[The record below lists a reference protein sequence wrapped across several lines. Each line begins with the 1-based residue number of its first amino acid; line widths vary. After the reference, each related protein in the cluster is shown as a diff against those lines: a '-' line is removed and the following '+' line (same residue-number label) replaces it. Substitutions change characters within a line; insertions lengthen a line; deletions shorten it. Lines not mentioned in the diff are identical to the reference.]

1 VIAALTV
8 ALPFILAGVF
18 VASALAKL
26 RTPDDLVGWTELGVP
41 GLLRRQW
48 LLRLHPWGEIALG
61 ASLVLL
67 GGWLGFIAAMVG
79 VALMGA
85 YLLLVVRAKG
95 RSDDAS
101 CACFGSKRR
110 ITRVTVLRN
119 VWLLVLAVAAASVIW
134 MAPLLG
140 GALAVAFSGWWAS
153 VLVAAAA
160 ALTAALVLWPDEPQT
175 ASAAQTSAEFS
186 SVTADPGDGDGELD
200 YVRTRTPSV
209 PLTLADGTSV
219 NLRTLTRTRPML
231 MLAVSS
237 TCGSCTVVIKKAPAW
252 RTLLPEVDVRLMFTH
267 AHDGGRMKELTEP
280 QSLHDVDHLVSG
292 SIADWQV
299 PTAVL
304 FGIDG
309 MLAGGPITG
318 VSGIDSFVDDIY
330 ESLHGVRPA
339 EPPDRSVT
347 AP

>member
-1 VIAALTV
+1 MIPALTV

-18 VASALAKL
+18 VASAVAKL
-26 RTPDDLVGWTELGVP
+26 RTPDDLVGWAELGVP
-41 GLLRRQW
+41 RLLRRQW
-48 LLRLHPWGEIALG
+48 LLRLHPWAEIALG

-67 GGWLGFIAAMVG
+67 GGWLGFIAAIVA

-85 YLLLVVRAKG
+85 YLWLVVRARG

-110 ITRVTVLRN
+110 ITRVTVIRN
-119 VWLLVLAVAAASVIW
+119 VWLLVLAVSAACVIW

-140 GALAVAFSGWWAS
+140 GALAVAFSGWWTS
-153 VLVAAAA
+153 VLGAAAA
-160 ALTAALVLWPDEPQT
+160 AVTAALVLWPDEPRT
-175 ASAAQTSAEFS
+175 ASAAQPSEESS
-186 SVTADPGDGDGELD
+186 SVAAGPEDGDGELD
-200 YVRTRTPSV
+200 YIRIRTPAV

-237 TCGSCTVVIKKAPAW
+237 TCGSCSVVIEKAPAW

-267 AHDGGRMKELTEP
+267 SHDSGGMQELTEP

-292 SIADWQV
+292 SIEDWRV

-318 VSGIDSFVDDIY
+318 VREIDSFVDDVY
-330 ESLHGVRPA
+330 ESLHGERPA
-339 EPPDRSVT
+339 
-347 AP
+347 